1 VRVRVL
7 GSAAG
12 GGFPQWNCN
21 CDNCRGIRSGTVRA
35 RPRTQASLAVSSD
48 GERWCLLNAGP
59 DLRTQILSWAAL
71 APRSGPR
78 DAPIDAL
85 LLTDAEIDHTAGL
98 LSLRETRPLRIY
110 STARVFDWVFK
121 SNPVFA
127 SLINPEK
134 LNWTA
139 MTDGGRDPIVTVDGD
154 AIGLGY
160 EARFVRGKVPTYV
173 RPAPADIDGSNLA
186 CRIIDSKS
194 GASILYVPAIRE
206 LDDAVIA
213 AAAACDILFF
223 DGSFWSET
231 EMESRGVGTRTAS
244 AMGHLP
250 IGGPDGSLARLRG
263 LTGVRKIYT
272 HINNTNPIL
281 DEDSPERRA
290 LTDARWEVAED
301 GMELVV

>member
-1 VRVRVL
+1 VL

-21 CDNCRGIRSGTVRA
+21 CENCRGVRSGTVRA

-48 GERWCLLNAGP
+48 GASWCLLNATP
-59 DLRTQILSWAAL
+59 DLRTQILSCASL

-78 DAPIDAL
+78 DAAIDAV
-85 LLTDAEIDHTAGL
+85 LLTDAELDHTAGL
-98 LSLRETRPLRIY
+98 LSLRETRSLRIY
-110 STARVFDWVFK
+110 STARVFEWLFK
-121 SNPVFA
+121 LNPVFA
-127 SLINPEK
+127 ALIQPGK
-134 LNWTA
+134 LTWSPL
-139 MTDGGRDPIVTVDGD
+139 TDGGHDPIRTADGAD
-154 AIGLGY
+154 TGLGY

-173 RPAPADIDGSNLA
+173 RPAPADAGGSNLA
-186 CRIIDSKS
+186 CRIVDAKS

-213 AAAACDILFF
+213 AAAACDCLFF

-231 EMESRGVGTRTAS
+231 EMESRGVGKRTAS
-244 AMGHLP
+244 AMGRLP

-272 HINNTNPIL
+272 HVNNTNPIL
-281 DEDSPERRA
+281 NEDSPERRA
-290 LTDARWEVAED
+290 LSDAGWEVAED